1 MLSPDDQAEC
11 ISHLPSFDVVW
22 DHSKNGDS
30 VTTSQPKLVDEF
42 FEKNPSLQE
51 DIRAFQVITL
61 PQTLF
66 LMLSRTT

>member
-51 DIRAFQVITL
+51 DIRAFQVTTL